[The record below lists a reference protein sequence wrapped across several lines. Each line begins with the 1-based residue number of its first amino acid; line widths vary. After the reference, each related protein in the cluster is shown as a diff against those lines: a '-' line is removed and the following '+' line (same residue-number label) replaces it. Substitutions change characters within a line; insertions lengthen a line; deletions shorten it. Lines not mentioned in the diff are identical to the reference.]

1 MILRPHSK
9 WEGVRGSSS
18 PTSGNTYVGGGG
30 RSLMIRIASIS
41 TMTVWRVIKSMND
54 RPKTFLIAV
63 LVKPMV
69 ESSCG
74 SSCAFLTDS

>member
-30 RSLMIRIASIS
+30 GGRSLMIRIASVS
-41 TMTVWRVIKSMND
+41 TMTVIKSMND